1 MPLADL
7 FNHKCAY
14 KPLDMDT
21 WEKGPDSDV
30 GSGDESGG
38 ESGGEGSA
46 AGSETSSDFSAE
58 EVSVGG
64 EDEDEDGEDEE
75 VCPVLCAS
83 LPVSLFADTV
93 VRCCAARLPAR
104 ERAAE
109 AARLRSSMRIGT
121 RTCRLRTV
129 RASRATRW
137 RWASRQRAGRALCGS
152 SSSRT
157 SRAGAR

>member
-46 AGSETSSDFSAE
+46 
-58 EVSVGG
+58 V
-64 EDEDEDGEDEE
+64 
-75 VCPVLCAS
+75 PPPLVLSGHAAS
-83 LPVSLFADTV
+83 LTPY
-93 VRCCAARLPAR
+93 
-104 ERAAE
+104 
-109 AARLRSSMRIGT
+109 
-121 RTCRLRTV
+121 
-129 RASRATRW
+129 
-137 RWASRQRAGRALCGS
+137 
-152 SSSRT
+152 
-157 SRAGAR
+157 